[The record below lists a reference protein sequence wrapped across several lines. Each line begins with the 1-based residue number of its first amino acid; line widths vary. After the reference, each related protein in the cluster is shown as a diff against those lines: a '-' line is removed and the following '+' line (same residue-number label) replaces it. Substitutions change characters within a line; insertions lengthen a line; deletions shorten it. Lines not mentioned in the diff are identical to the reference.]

1 MARRAARSLL
11 ILALVAVAAQVITPC
26 LPFAG
31 MSKAPVARDVSVAR
45 AARVDP
51 RGQDSY
57 ELWVQHASS
66 AQNYRVLV
74 NKSDKMSDVKAKAI
88 EKLGFEFDFL
98 NKGDFS
104 LSPDGK
110 GSEDS
115 FDESKSVKDCDL
127 IRDDVVQLWFNGVIA

>member
-1 MARRAARSLL
+1 MASKLLRLAVMALLLHALMPQLGFVGVSRS
-11 ILALVAVAAQVITPC
+11 
-26 LPFAG
+26 AG
-31 MSKAPVARDVSVAR
+31 RDASSVAR

-74 NKSDKMSDVKAKAI
+74 NKGDKMKDVKAKAI
-88 EKLGFEFDFL
+88 EKLGYDFSFL
-98 NKGDFS
+98 NKDEFS

-115 FDESKSVKDCDL
+115 FDESKSVQDCDL
-127 IRDDVVQLWFNGVIA
+127 IRDDVVLLWFNGVIA

>member
-1 MARRAARSLL
+1 MAAKSTVLL
-11 ILALVAVAAQVITPC
+11 RLAVLAVLIHALMPQLSFV
-26 LPFAG
+26 G
-31 MSKAPVARDVSVAR
+31 VSRVSTSSESRVAR

-74 NKSDKMSDVKAKAI
+74 NKGDSLKEVKSKAI
-88 EKLGFEFDFL
+88 EKLGYDFSFL
-98 NKGDFS
+98 NKDDFS

-127 IRDDVVQLWFNGVIA
+127 IRDDVVLLWFNGVIA

>member
-1 MARRAARSLL
+1 MAAKSTMLL
-11 ILALVAVAAQVITPC
+11 RLALLAVLVHTLMPQLGFVGVSRSSSST
-26 LPFAG
+26 
-31 MSKAPVARDVSVAR
+31 APLVAR

-74 NKSDKMSDVKAKAI
+74 SKGDKMKEVKAKAI
-88 EKLGFEFDFL
+88 EKLGYDFSFL
-98 NKGDFS
+98 NKDEFS

-110 GSEDS
+110 GSESS
-115 FDESKSVKDCDL
+115 FDESKSVQDCDL
-127 IRDDVVQLWFNGVIA
+127 IRDDVVLLWFNGVIA